1 MILIMP
7 EFVYE
12 AVDRE
17 GKKIKAKVQATDVE
31 TLKESLK
38 REGYIPLSISP
49 FRESRFN
56 IFKRAGQKDLLVL
69 TQELASL
76 LSSGLPLD
84 RAIFILSQ
92 HAEKHELR
100 EILNEIYKD
109 LQQGKSL
116 SEAMGRHKIFP
127 KLYVNMVR
135 SGEAGGVL
143 EPVLM
148 RIVSF
153 LETTTAFK
161 EEVLSALIYPILL
174 TVVGSVSIAILMLYV
189 IPRFAVIFEEMG
201 QSLPLPTM
209 ILLNMSHF
217 VVKFWWLG
225 VASLIALI
233 YFLRRYASTEEGRLV
248 MDRLLLK
255 IPVVRRLQTRLYIS
269 RFARTMGTL
278 LKSGVPILKAIRI
291 SREVVGNEV
300 VSKKLEGLEE
310 GVRKGRGVS
319 QPLRES
325 GVFPE
330 IVLQMVAVGEE
341 AGRLEETFLNIAERF
356 ENETRSMIK
365 RLIAFIEPAI
375 ILFMGLIVAFIVISM
390 LLAIFSINEIP
401 L

>member
-1 MILIMP
+1 MIVFMQV
-7 EFVYE
+7 FVYE
-12 AVDRE
+12 AVDRD
-17 GKKIKAKVQATDVE
+17 GKRVKAKVQAVDME
-31 TLKESLK
+31 SLKESLRK
-38 REGYIPLSISP
+38 EGYIPLSISP
-49 FRESRFN
+49 FRESRFR
-56 IFKRAGQKDLLVL
+56 IFRRAGQKDLLIL

-76 LSSGLPLD
+76 IGSGLPLD
-84 RAIFILSQ
+84 RAILILSQ

-100 EILNEIYKD
+100 EVLNEIYKD

-116 SEAMGRHKIFP
+116 SEAMRRHRIFP

-135 SGEAGGVL
+135 SGETGGVL

-161 EEVLSALIYPILL
+161 EEVLSVLIYPILL
-174 TVVGSVSIAILMLYV
+174 TIVGSASIAVLMLYV
-189 IPRFAVIFEEMG
+189 IPKFAIIFEEMG

-209 ILLNMSHF
+209 ILLNTSHF
-217 VVKFWWLG
+217 IVRFWWLG
-225 VASLIALI
+225 VALVLAIL
-233 YFLRRYASTEEGRLV
+233 YLVKRYKDTDEGRLF
-248 MDRLLLK
+248 MDRILLR
-255 IPVVRRLQTRLYIS
+255 IPVVSKLQTRLYIS

-291 SREVVGNEV
+291 SREVIGNEV
-300 VSKKLEGLEE
+300 VSRRLEGLEE
-310 GVRKGRGVS
+310 GVRKGRGIS

-356 ENETRSMIK
+356 ESETRSMIK

-375 ILFMGLIVAFIVISM
+375 ILLMGLMVAFIVISM